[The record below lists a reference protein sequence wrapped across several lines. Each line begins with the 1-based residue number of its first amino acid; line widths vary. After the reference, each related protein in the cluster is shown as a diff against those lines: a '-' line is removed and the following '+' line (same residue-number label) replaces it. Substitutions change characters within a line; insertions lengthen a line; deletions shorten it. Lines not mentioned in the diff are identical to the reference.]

1 MYFINS
7 GKVVFTL
14 GGTKLGQLGQGD
26 FFGEGSMLNPN
37 TTRSA
42 TATCVT
48 PVEVR
53 TGEGGRREGAG
64 VR

>member
-53 TGEGGRREGAG
+53 TGEGAG